1 MKSFKTLG
9 LTLTT
14 TAFLAGCGTPASEAG
29 SAPETPAK
37 ARIALQGQKKPVVEQ
52 PATAASACTA
62 IYSSPQARAALT
74 QAVVDPGLAANGL
87 VKTLILSFNTQ
98 EAVAP
103 AVGLLQST
111 LGLSQGADLGAFKAL
126 PMVALRVPVTP
137 ALLSTLRTTLQ
148 PLGLLSIY
156 QDRPLRYFL
165 DQSVAYIQA
174 DTART
179 AFQTTGAGVGV
190 GIIDSGVD
198 GTQGDFPNL
207 VKNVKVVAPILEE
220 GVGGALYVDVPNS
233 DLTSGHGTHVAS
245 TIGGSGA
252 KSGGKYK
259 GVAPGAKLVAVG
271 AGEAIS
277 ILYALQGFDFLMTPD
292 IQETYNIR
300 VISNSWG
307 TSGSHFA
314 PFDPVSIASKRAYDE
329 GMIVAFAAGNDGPGP
344 DTLNPYSASPCVISV
359 AAGHAKDTTTAT
371 NPLILQGV
379 PGQLASFSS
388 RGIPGDAYHYPDI
401 TLPGV
406 AIVAARATTA
416 TIAQPYTGLDGLHP
430 EPFYAAL
437 DGTSMATPHLS
448 GLVALM
454 LEVNPALNL
463 DGVLAAVTSTAKPM
477 YEKDA
482 TTGATRQLQTWE
494 VGAGYADAYAAVRAA
509 SESAGSRTTTVTT
522 ALPGWS
528 GDVGLSVK
536 LPVVDVTLSEASHTH
551 NLSVPAGAHALRIT
565 TDWGNPALDLDL
577 YVYDPSGNLVA
588 SSANGTSTSEAVSI
602 PRPVAGTWRVH
613 LKGFLNTPTSYTGS
627 AEVDKLVPVP

>member
-14 TAFLAGCGTPASEAG
+14 TAFLAGCGA
-29 SAPETPAK
+29 SAPEAGNAQQPLVK
-37 ARIALQGQKKPVVEQ
+37 AALQGGNKKPVVESTT
-52 PATAASACTA
+52 TAPSACTA
-62 IYSSPQARAALT
+62 LYSSPQAQAALT
-74 QAVVDPGLAANGL
+74 QAVVDPSLAADGL

-103 AVGLLQST
+103 AVDLLQST
-111 LGLSQGADLGAFKAL
+111 LGLSMGENLGAFKTL
-126 PMVALRVPVTP
+126 PMVALKVPVTP
-137 ALLSTLRTTLQ
+137 VLMATLRTVLQ

-156 QDRPLRYFL
+156 QDRPLHYFL
-165 DQSVAYIQA
+165 DQSVAYIGA

-179 AFQTTGAGVGV
+179 AYNATGAGVGV

-198 GTQGDFPNL
+198 GTHGDFPNL
-207 VKNVKVVAPILEE
+207 VKNVKVVAPVLES
-220 GVGGALYVDVPNS
+220 GVAGALFIDVPNS

-252 KSGGKYK
+252 QSGGKYK
-259 GVAPGAKLVAVG
+259 GVAPGANLLAVG

-277 ILYALQGFDFLMTPD
+277 ILYALEGYDFLMDPD
-292 IQETYNIR
+292 IRETYNVR

-329 GMIVAFAAGNDGPGP
+329 GMVVAFAAGNDGPGA

-359 AAGHAKDTTTAT
+359 AAGAAKDTSTAT
-371 NPLILQGV
+371 NPLISQGL
-379 PGQLASFSS
+379 PGQLAGFSS
-388 RGIPGDAYHYPDI
+388 RGIPGDALHHPDI

-416 TIAQPYTGLDGLHP
+416 PIAQPYTGLDGLHP

-448 GLVALM
+448 GLAALM
-454 LEVNPALNL
+454 LEVNPALNM
-463 DGVLAAVTSTAKPM
+463 DGVLAAITSTARPM
-477 YEKDA
+477 FVQDA
-482 TTGATRQLQTWE
+482 TTGTTRQLQVWE
-494 VGAGYADAYAAVRAA
+494 AGAGYADAYAAVRKAT
-509 SESAGSRTTTVTT
+509 ESAGTRTTTVTT
-522 ALPGWS
+522 SLPGWS
-528 GDVGLSVK
+528 GSVGLTVK
-536 LPVVDVTLSEASHTH
+536 VPVLDATLVEASHTH
-551 NLSVPAGAHALRIT
+551 NLAVPTGANALRIA

-588 SSANGTSTSEAVSI
+588 SSANGTSTGEAVSV
-602 PRPVAGTWRVH
+602 PRPAAGTWRVQ
-613 LKGFLNTPTSYTGS
+613 LKGYLNPPTSYTGT
-627 AEVDKLVPVP
+627 AQVDTLVPVTQ